1 MKRNIICLICV
12 IFMTTNLCY
21 TQEYSMEEAKRYA
34 AEILHAHALQHR
46 QIVALF
52 CRRSETININGK

>member
-52 CRRSETININGK
+52 LWKK